1 MDSRYNTIRSVMRR
15 NDLSEEPPCFL
26 LDKAGFIN

>member
-15 NDLSEEPPCFL
+15 NDLSEGPPFFL
-26 LDKAGFIN
+26 LDKAEFY